1 MQDIVNL
8 AHQYGL
14 TVDAYIGHPDN
25 LHTFGIPART
35 PEEVASVAK
44 RMQDIGVDMIGLMTG
59 MSYEGVAAGD
69 IPQMIK
75 DCLRALVG
83 AVDVPTLAEGGIN
96 LANAKAFKD
105 TGVNIL
111 VVGTAIDNMVCNA
124 AKEAVTPFI
133 VH

>member
-1 MQDIVNL
+1 
-8 AHQYGL
+8 
-14 TVDAYIGHPDN
+14 
-25 LHTFGIPART
+25 

-75 DCLRALVG
+75 DRLRALVG

-111 VVGTAIDNMVCNA
+111 VVGTAIDNM
-124 AKEAVTPFI
+124 
-133 VH
+133 

>member
-1 MQDIVNL
+1 L

-14 TVDAYIGHPDN
+14 TVDAYIGHPDD

-75 DCLRALVG
+75 DRLQALAYQIWSG
-83 AVDVPTLAEGGIN
+83 RCDVHRKRKRN
-96 LANAKAFKD
+96 R
-105 TGVNIL
+105 
-111 VVGTAIDNMVCNA
+111 
-124 AKEAVTPFI
+124 
-133 VH
+133 

>member
-1 MQDIVNL
+1 M
-8 AHQYGL
+8 
-14 TVDAYIGHPDN
+14 
-25 LHTFGIPART
+25 HTFGIPART

-44 RMQDIGVDMIGLMTG
+44 RMQEIGVDMIGLMTG

-75 DCLRALVG
+75 DRLRALVG

-105 TGVNIL
+105 TGVNIWSS
-111 VVGTAIDNMVCNA
+111 VRQSTIWSAMPP
-124 AKEAVTPFI
+124 KRP
-133 VH
+133 